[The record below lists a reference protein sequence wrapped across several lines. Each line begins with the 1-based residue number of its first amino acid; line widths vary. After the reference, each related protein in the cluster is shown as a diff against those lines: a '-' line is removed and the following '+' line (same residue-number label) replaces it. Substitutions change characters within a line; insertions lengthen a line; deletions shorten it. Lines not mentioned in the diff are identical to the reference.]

1 MRTTVTLDPDTVQLL
16 RRTAAA
22 RRQSLKRVLNDS
34 IRRGLSADVSN
45 AAKEAESG
53 DEALPTFSSAYAAG
67 VARGGANRLADEM
80 ELEAE
85 LARKGQRA

>member
-45 AAKEAESG
+45 AAKEAESC
-53 DEALPTFSSAYAAG
+53 DEALPTFSSAYVAG

>member
-34 IRRGLSADVSN
+34 IRRGLSAGLVGT
-45 AAKEAESG
+45 AADAGEVE
-53 DEALPTFSSAYAAG
+53 LPTFSSAYAAG
-67 VARGGANRLADEM
+67 VNRGGLNQLADEL

-85 LARKGQRA
+85 LAKQGRRG

>member
-45 AAKEAESG
+45 AAKKAESV
-53 DEALPTFSSAYAAG
+53 DEALPTFNSAYAAG
-67 VARGGANRLADEM
+67 VERGGANRLADEM
-80 ELEAE
+80 ELDAE
-85 LARKGQRA
+85 LARKGQRG

>member
-22 RRQSLKRVLNDS
+22 RHQSLKRVLNDS
-34 IRRGLSADVSN
+34 IRRGLSAGLGN
-45 AAKEAESG
+45 EAKAAKSG
-53 DEALPTFSSAYAAG
+53 DDALPTFSSAYAAG
-67 VARGGANRLADEM
+67 VERGGVNGLADEM

-85 LARKGQRA
+85 LARKGRRA